1 MRWWSLA
8 LVAVAAAASGL
19 GDVVVSR
26 QGGSYNSFLRQVG
39 FCKAQS
45 FDTVS
50 RNTSSGPSVFESGR
64 VAFGVGLSHAQ
75 FNRSVVSCG
84 RCIEVLT
91 VDRFYAFNAELTGW
105 DYEEEQVGGNF
116 TVMVMDECTDPIC
129 GSGFLDFDVYSTRQ
143 PVARGNPTNL
153 TWRYAPCPVADGDR
167 IGFLF
172 CLGYGSCQAHDK
184 EGRMVAEVFQE
195 AVDDDWVRVYPRNSR
210 IPITSLS
217 VQGQA
222 LSDNQSWLWEGP
234 VGDDPVW
241 LVEWQNADGTR
252 QSWVMDWSAYFDET
266 TTPGYRG
273 GFVAHTDLQN

>member
-1 MRWWSLA
+1 MI
-8 LVAVAAAASGL
+8 VAVVVR
-19 GDVVVSR
+19 GDNVVVSER
-26 QGGSYNSFLRQVG
+26 GGSYNSFMRQVG

-50 RNTSSGPSVFESGR
+50 RNTSSAGSVFESGR
-64 VAFGVGLSHAQ
+64 VGFGVGLSHAQ

-91 VDRFYAFNAELTGW
+91 VDRFYAFNEQLTAW
-105 DYEEEQVGGNF
+105 DYGKAVRGNF
-116 TVMVMDECTDPIC
+116 TVVVMDECTDPIC
-129 GSGFLDFDVYSTRQ
+129 ESGFLDFDIYNMRQ

-153 TWRYAPCPVADGDR
+153 TWRYAPCPVSEEDKV
-167 IGFLF
+167 GFLF
-172 CLGYGSCQAHDK
+172 CMGYKGCQVHDK

-195 AVDDDWVRVYPRNSR
+195 AVHDDWVRVHPRNFR
-210 IPITSLS
+210 IPITSLTI
-217 VQGQA
+217 QGQA

-241 LVEWQNADGTR
+241 LLEWQNADGTR
-252 QSWVMDWSAYFDET
+252 QSWVLDWKMHFDKI

-273 GFVAHTDLQN
+273 GFIVPTDLQN